1 MTQSPSLILPSVDIP
16 GVTIGVTTRRGG
28 VSQAPFDALNLG
40 DHVGDNPAHVRENRA
55 RLQSV
60 LPEQPICWLRQVH
73 GNRTVLADHTD
84 CREADAHWTAQRD
97 TPLAI
102 LTADCLPVV
111 IAAKDASCVGIAH
124 AGWRGLSNGILESL
138 LTTLPLAPAQLFAWL
153 GPAISVNA
161 YEVGDDVRQC
171 LLKTHGEEALHYFH
185 PSARTTGRWM
195 ADLPGLATLILHRG
209 GIDTITASR
218 SCTVAEPQ
226 DFFSHRRDGPD
237 TGRMATVVWR
247 A

>member
-1 MTQSPSLILPSVDIP
+1 MTQSPSLILPAVDIP
-16 GVTIGVTTRRGG
+16 GVKIGVTTRDGG
-28 VSQAPFDALNLG
+28 VSEAPFDTLNLG
-40 DHVGDNPAHVRENRA
+40 DHVGDNPAHVSENRK
-55 RLQSV
+55 RLQLA
-60 LPEQPICWLRQVH
+60 LPDQPICWLRQVH

-84 CREADAHWTAQRD
+84 CCEADAHWTAQRD

-171 LLKTHGEEALHYFH
+171 LLKTQGERALHYFH
-185 PSARTTGRWM
+185 PSVRTTGHWM
-195 ADLPGLATLILHRG
+195 ADLPGLATFILHRA

-218 SCTVAEPQ
+218 SCTVAEPK
-226 DFFSHRRDGPD
+226 DFFSYRRDGPA

-247 A
+247 G

>member
-1 MTQSPSLILPSVDIP
+1 MTPSLSLILPEIDIP
-16 GVTIGVTTRRGG
+16 GVTIGVTTRDGG
-28 VSQAPFDALNLG
+28 VGEAPFDTLNLG
-40 DHVGDNPAHVRENRA
+40 DHVGDNPAHVSENRR

-60 LPEQPICWLRQVH
+60 LPERPICWLRQVH

-84 CREADAHWTAQRD
+84 CSEADAHWTTQRR

-124 AGWRGLSNGILESL
+124 AGWRGLANGVVESL
-138 LTTLPLAPAQLFAWL
+138 LATLPLAPAQLFAWL
-153 GPAISVNA
+153 GPAISLNA
-161 YEVGDDVRQC
+161 YEVGNEVRQFF
-171 LLKTHGEEALHYFH
+171 LKTQGEEASHYFK
-185 PSARTTGRWM
+185 PSARATDHWM
-195 ADLPGLATLILHRG
+195 ADLSGLATFILHRAG
-209 GIDTITASR
+209 VEAITANS
-218 SCTVAEPQ
+218 SCTVAQPQ
-226 DFFSHRRDGPD
+226 DFFSHRRDGPA

>member
-1 MTQSPSLILPSVDIP
+1 MTKSPPLILPEIDIP

-40 DHVGDNPAHVRENRA
+40 DHVGDHQGHVSENRR

-60 LPEQPICWLRQVH
+60 LTDQPICWLRQVH
-73 GNRTVLADHTD
+73 GNRTVLADKTD
-84 CREADAHWTAQRD
+84 CIKADAHWTAQRH

-161 YEVGDDVRQC
+161 YEVGNEVRQC
-171 LLKTHGEEALHYFH
+171 LLRTQGEQALRCFN
-185 PSARTTGRWM
+185 PSLSTTGHWM
-195 ADLPGLATLILHRG
+195 ADLPGLATLILHRA
-209 GIDTITASR
+209 GIDAIIPSR
-218 SCTVAEPQ
+218 SCTVAQPD
-226 DFFSHRRDGPD
+226 DFFSHRRDGPA

>member
-1 MTQSPSLILPSVDIP
+1 MTPSPSLILPEIDIP
-16 GVTIGVTTRRGG
+16 GVIIGVTTRDGG
-28 VSQAPFDALNLG
+28 VSEAPFDALNLG

-84 CREADAHWTAQRD
+84 CSEADAHWTAQRR

-138 LTTLPLAPAQLFAWL
+138 LTTLPLAPAQLFAW
-153 GPAISVNA
+153 
-161 YEVGDDVRQC
+161 
-171 LLKTHGEEALHYFH
+171 
-185 PSARTTGRWM
+185 
-195 ADLPGLATLILHRG
+195 
-209 GIDTITASR
+209 
-218 SCTVAEPQ
+218 
-226 DFFSHRRDGPD
+226 
-237 TGRMATVVWR
+237 
-247 A
+247 